1 MAVGAPVVDG
11 ATVVGVTT
19 VVLGTSVVVLRTPP
33 VAICRGRLAGGRVT
47 TGFTSPARSSDARR
61 RPAPSCS
68 TSLSSETGSDHI
80 LATDRCHPEDLVS
93 AHTSTTPGDSR
104 DPPTSTRPATKKAR
118 PAARPLGRDGSPM
131 GREHYRHATIHR
143 AMLRRRYG
151 SIHHSEETSP

>member
-47 TGFTSPARSSDARR
+47 IGLTSPSRSSEARR
-61 RPAPSCS
+61 RPTPRCS

-93 AHTSTTPGDSR
+93 AHTLTTPGDSR
-104 DPPTSTRPATKKAR
+104 DPPTSTRQATKKAR